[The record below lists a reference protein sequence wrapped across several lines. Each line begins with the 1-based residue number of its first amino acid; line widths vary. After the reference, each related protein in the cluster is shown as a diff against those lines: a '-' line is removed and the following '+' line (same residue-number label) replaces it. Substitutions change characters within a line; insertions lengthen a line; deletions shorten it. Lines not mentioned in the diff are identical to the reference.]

1 MTGSNW
7 LEQLITGRPDSYVPA
22 RTMGNHLGVS
32 PEFYS
37 RHTVLLN
44 HAHHFGM
51 GMLAGPFRAIMS
63 YYGVIGP
70 VAAFMHT
77 GMRIIL
83 DQLMETTA
91 EVSMLPWTWPINEQ
105 VIDILHKGTYSL
117 VTGYLCDKLVRGLDW
132 FNS

>member
-1 MTGSNW
+1 MSGSNK
-7 LEQLITGRPDSYVPA
+7 LEQFFTGRPNSYVPA

-32 PEFYS
+32 PEFYK
-37 RHTVLLN
+37 RNTLLLN

-51 GMLAGPFRAIMS
+51 GMLGGVFRGVFS

-70 VAAFMHT
+70 VAVFMHT
-77 GMRIIL
+77 GLRIML

-91 EVSMLPWTWPINEQ
+91 NVSMLPWTWPINEQ
-105 VIDILHKGTYSL
+105 VIDILHKGTYAI
-117 VTGYLCDKLVRGLDW
+117 VTGYICDKMVRGVDW